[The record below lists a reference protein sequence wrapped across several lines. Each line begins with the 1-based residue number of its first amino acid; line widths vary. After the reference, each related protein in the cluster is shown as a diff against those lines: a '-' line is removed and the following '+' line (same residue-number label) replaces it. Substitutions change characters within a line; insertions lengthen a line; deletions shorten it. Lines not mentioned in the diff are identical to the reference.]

1 MNALENRQLE
11 MFARVRD
18 FGVARTDD
26 FAAGTLGQEL
36 FASLSQVV
44 ANLET
49 HATSQTS
56 QRNEAKKTTA
66 SKTAVRETLL
76 ASLAALQRTARI
88 LALDDPG
95 LENSFRL
102 PRKVTDQS
110 LLTAARAM
118 VARATPLSAELIRH
132 ELPADFVTKLTA
144 QITAL
149 EETITNRSEA
159 RSAQVTATAS
169 IGQMSEQGLALVQRL
184 EVLVRNKYVS
194 EPQTLAA
201 WETARRVTKPRT
213 AAAAAG
219 SANGKSP
226 AAPVEPRP

>member
-18 FGVARTDD
+18 FGVARAAD
-26 FAAGTLGQEL
+26 FPAGTLGQEL
-36 FASLSQVV
+36 FAALTQVV
-44 ANLET
+44 TSLET

-66 SKTAVRETLL
+66 SKTAAREALL
-76 ASLAALQRTARI
+76 ATLAALQRTARV
-88 LALDDPG
+88 LALSDPG

-102 PRKVTDQS
+102 PRKVTDQA

-118 VARATPLSAELIRH
+118 AAKAAPLSVQFIRH
-132 ELPADFVTKLTA
+132 EMPADFVAKLNA
-144 QITAL
+144 QIAAL
-149 EETITNRSEA
+149 EETITTRVEA

-169 IGQMSEQGLALVQRL
+169 IGQQIEQGLALVQRL
-184 EVLVRNKYVS
+184 EVVVQNKYAS

-201 WETARRVTKPRT
+201 WETARRVTKART

-219 SANGKSP
+219 GANTKPSAP
-226 AAPVEPRP
+226 LVEPKP

>member
-11 MFARVRD
+11 MFARVRE
-18 FGVARTDD
+18 FGVARAAE
-26 FAAGTLGQEL
+26 FPAGTLGQEL
-36 FASLSQVV
+36 FTTLSQVV

-76 ASLAALQRTARI
+76 ATLAALQRTAKV
-88 LALDDPG
+88 LALNDPG

-118 VARATPLSAELIRH
+118 VAKVTPLSAEFIRH
-132 ELPADFVTKLTA
+132 ELPTDFVAKLTA

-159 RSAQVTATAS
+159 RSGQVTATAS
-169 IGQMSEQGLALVQRL
+169 IGQMIDQGLALVQRL
-184 EVLVRNKYVS
+184 DAMMRNKYAS
-194 EPQTLAA
+194 EPQVMAA

-219 SANGKSP
+219 SAGAKSSALP
-226 AAPVEPRP
+226 IEPKP

>member
-18 FGVARTDD
+18 FGVARGGD

-36 FASLSQVV
+36 FTSLTQVV
-44 ANLET
+44 TSLET
-49 HATSQTS
+49 HATQQTS
-56 QRNEAKKTTA
+56 QRNEAKKSTA
-66 SKTAVRETLL
+66 SKTAAREALL
-76 ASLAALQRTARI
+76 TSLAALQRTARV
-88 LALDDPG
+88 LALSDPG

-102 PRKVTDQS
+102 PRKVTDQA

-118 VARATPLSAELIRH
+118 AAKATPLSAEFIRH
-132 ELPADFVTKLTA
+132 ELPADFLPKLNA
-144 QITAL
+144 QIAAL
-149 EETITNRSEA
+149 EDTITNRSEA

-169 IGQMSEQGLALVQRL
+169 IGQTMEQGLALVQRL
-184 EVLVRNKYVS
+184 EVLVQNKYAS

-201 WETARRVTKPRT
+201 WETARRVTKART

-219 SANGKSP
+219 SASTKSP
-226 AAPVEPRP
+226 TSLEETKS